1 MRGLRVFRRPLA
13 ALTILSCA
21 AALSGCSLL
30 ASPPPTAAPPLSTPP
45 AAFAGSASPVPSSS
59 PEDAPYLA
67 VFGAETSNAFRQGL
81 SKAAEAGKYPVVF
94 EPGGVGALSAY
105 HPANHCAAIAY
116 LSGAEAS
123 VPQTAVSVFVF
134 AAEGQRVGPDVPH
147 LTYADTYAAETAL
160 SLAVAYPPHETPV
173 RLIGLFV
180 RAESRAYT
188 VWREA
193 AAGGRVLPKAEFFLA
208 ESAPEKTPDPKQAPP
223 SPTPVPTLETR
234 FAALLSGY
242 YPGMIDGIF
251 AETGELAVA
260 AAGVLASLGR
270 SDIEVFSASTSANAP
285 GLLSPLFVACVGLNA
300 EEAGGLCY
308 SAASALLDGDTVS
321 PIVVL
326 PQTFAYSPKS

>member
-1 MRGLRVFRRPLA
+1 M
-13 ALTILSCA
+13 
-21 AALSGCSLL
+21 
-30 ASPPPTAAPPLSTPP
+30 
-45 AAFAGSASPVPSSS
+45 PSSS

-67 VFGAETSNAFRQGL
+67 VLGAETSNAFRQGL
-81 SKAAEAGKYPVVF
+81 SKAAEAGKYPVVFF

-193 AAGGRVLPKAEFFLA
+193 AAGGRVLLGKRSSSSRSPRRKKRQIQSRRRL
-208 ESAPEKTPDPKQAPP
+208 P
-223 SPTPVPTLETR
+223 PTPVPTLETR

-260 AAGVLASLGR
+260 AAGAPRLARAQRYRGVLRVHERQRARLAR
-270 SDIEVFSASTSANAP
+270 RC
-285 GLLSPLFVACVGLNA
+285 LSPAPV
-300 EEAGGLCY
+300 
-308 SAASALLDGDTVS
+308 
-321 PIVVL
+321 
-326 PQTFAYSPKS
+326 